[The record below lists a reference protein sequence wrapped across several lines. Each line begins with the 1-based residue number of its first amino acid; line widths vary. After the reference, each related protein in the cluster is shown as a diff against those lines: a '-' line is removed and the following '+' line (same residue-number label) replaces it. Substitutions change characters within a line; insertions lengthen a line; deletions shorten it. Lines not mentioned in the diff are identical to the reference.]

1 MGGVTK
7 AIVSVIA
14 GVVLAIVLVLGTMAI
29 RASNYGGPLDIEQ
42 IDLPV
47 PPVIDTDTAVR
58 NLSQAVQFKTI
69 TFKQGDPATPEHA
82 QPWLDLHDW
91 LETTYPRVHEALRK
105 ELVANYTLMFT
116 WAGSDRSLAP
126 IVLMAHQD
134 VVPVNMGTVDDWEHP
149 PFSGVVDSGYV
160 YGRGTLDDKGSMI
173 SILEAAEALVR
184 DGFQPRRT
192 IILVFGHDEEVSGGG
207 AQAVVKL
214 FKRRGIQ
221 PEMVLDEGFFII
233 EDSPFTAGGTLGI
246 IGVAEKGY
254 VTLQIVSEAAGGHSS
269 SPPRNSANVQLAKA
283 ILAIENHQMP
293 ADLSQS
299 PTKEMFEVAGP
310 HMPFASRFAFANQW
324 AMTGTI
330 EGVADEQA
338 TLNSLIRTTTAP
350 TMLSGS
356 IKENVLPQNSI
367 ATVNFRIHPSD
378 TVDSVV
384 AHVENA
390 IAGIEGVSVLKPEG
404 GVGGNNASPVSP
416 MDNRPYAVL
425 SAVAERAGEGAP
437 VAPGL
442 LIAATDSRYM
452 HAVSKAV
459 YKFQPSLVS
468 MEELTGFHGTNERQ
482 KVDNVRRLA
491 EGYAQIMMVMG
502 GE

>member
-1 MGGVTK
+1 MGAMTK
-7 AIVSVIA
+7 AVV
-14 GVVLAIVLVLGTMAI
+14 GVLAGIVFAAVLIFATMAI
-29 RASNYGGPLDIEQ
+29 RAANYGGPLDIEQ
-42 IDLPV
+42 IDLPT
-47 PPVIDTDTAVR
+47 PPAIDAASAV
-58 NLSQAVQFKTI
+58 NHLSEAVQFKTV

-82 QPWLDLHDW
+82 QPWLDMHAW
-91 LETTYPRVHEALRK
+91 LESTYPGVHETLNK

-116 WAGSDRSLAP
+116 WAGSDSSLAP

-149 PFSGVVDSGYV
+149 PFSGVVENGYV

-173 SILEAAEALVR
+173 GILEAAEALAR
-184 DGFQPRRT
+184 DGFQPVRT

-207 AQAVVKL
+207 AQEVVKL

-254 VTLQIVSEAAGGHSS
+254 VTLQLVSEAAGGHSS
-269 SPPRNSANVQLAKA
+269 SPPRGSANVQLAKA
-283 ILAIENHQMP
+283 ILALERNQMP

-310 HMPFASRFAFANQW
+310 HMPFASRLAFANQW
-324 AMTGTI
+324 AMKGTI
-330 EGVADEQA
+330 EGVANSQA

-384 AHVENA
+384 AHVERA
-390 IAGIEGVSVLKPEG
+390 IADIEGVSVLKPEG

-416 MDNRPYAVL
+416 MDNRSYAVL
-425 SAVAERAGEGAP
+425 NAVAARAGDGAP

-452 HAVSKAV
+452 HAVSESV

-468 MEELTGFHGTNERQ
+468 MDELTGFHGTNERQ
-482 KVDNVRRLA
+482 KVENVRRLA